1 MNLMSKIGFTTSRSP
16 TNKTRTFIHDMV
28 SMVPNSSRIPRGSA
42 NEIFCLT
49 SMKNQGYETAI
60 IVNSVK
66 GNPNFVRLFSLTD
79 EIEELSYAIKI
90 RGLTL
95 SRDYL
100 EKRRQRKP
108 AVSILIST
116 LENPVEEEI
125 LRKFL
130 GISNESIE
138 KFKDKE
144 YVTVYADYLDK
155 DEGIIFIE
163 FLDKNNKQTG
173 PRIKLRIIKRN
184 VQNKDIEKLD
194 GD

>member
-1 MNLMSKIGFTTSRSP
+1 M
-16 TNKTRTFIHDMV
+16 
-28 SMVPNSSRIPRGSA
+28 
-42 NEIFCLT
+42 
-49 SMKNQGYETAI
+49 
-60 IVNSVK
+60 
-66 GNPNFVRLFSLTD
+66 
-79 EIEELSYAIKI
+79 
-90 RGLTL
+90 
-95 SRDYL
+95 
-100 EKRRQRKP
+100 
-108 AVSILIST
+108 IST

-130 GISNESIE
+130 GISNVSIE

-163 FLDKNNKQTG
+163 FLDKDNKQTG